1 MKKNYWLLELG
12 FLGIISLIFY
22 YFNIRICPFY
32 RLFKIPCPGCG
43 LTRSFV
49 YLLKFDWQ
57 NSLRANVLGIPIFLI
72 FFIYGF
78 LVLFKK
84 GKIVDGF
91 LKRHKKIV
99 ISLSFLGL
107 LISYYI
113 NLNY

>member
-1 MKKNYWLLELG
+1 MKKNVWLLEVGL
-12 FLGIISLIFY
+12 LGIISLIFY

-49 YLLKFDWQ
+49 YLLKLDWQ
-57 NSLRANVLGIPIFLI
+57 SSLRANVLGIPIFLI
-72 FFIYGF
+72 FVIYSF
-78 LVLFKK
+78 LVLCKK
-84 GKIVDGF
+84 ENIVDRF

-99 ISLSFLGL
+99 ISLSILGL